1 MAKKS
6 KEYYVVVKGR
16 RAGIYTMWLGED
28 GAAEQVKNF
37 PDALYKGFHTHEEAT
52 AWLKENSPEISSN
65 LVSEL
70 LKVDGGRTLSE
81 GFESPEDHL
90 KAGKVLIYAD
100 GGAINNPGPGGYGIV
115 LKYKGHTKELS
126 GGFRGTTNN
135 RMEIMACIEALRALK
150 QKSSVVIY
158 SDSKYVVD
166 SISEGW
172 VRRWQANGWMRNR
185 EQKAE
190 NADLW
195 QQLLDLCSRHE
206 VEFHWIRGHAGEID
220 NERCDQLA
228 MEAARRKYLS
238 ADVGYEN
245 RQ

>member
-1 MAKKS
+1 MGKKS
-6 KEYYVVVKGR
+6 KKYYAVVNGR
-16 RAGIYTMWLGED
+16 RPGIYTTWLGKD

-37 PDALYKGFHTHEEAT
+37 PGAFYKGFYTREDAIV
-52 AWLKENSPEISSN
+52 WLRENSQEIPYN
-65 LVSEL
+65 PASEL
-70 LKVDGGRTLSE
+70 LKVEGGRGLSE
-81 GFESPEDHL
+81 GFESPEDVL
-90 KAGKVLIYAD
+90 KAGKVLIYTD
-100 GGAINNPGPGGYGIV
+100 GGAISNPGPGGYGIV
-115 LKYKGHTKELS
+115 LRYKGRTKELS

-172 VRRWQANGWMRNR
+172 ARRWQANGWMRNR
-185 EQKAE
+185 EHKAE
-190 NADLW
+190 NVDLW

-206 VEFHWIRGHAGEID
+206 VEFRWIRGHVGEKD

-228 MEAARRKYLS
+228 MEAARQKDLS